1 MDAPLTLDEAM
12 AHALDLARR
21 GPAHGPN
28 PQVGCVIL
36 AADTDTSSAGP
47 TSDASETAD
56 AAGEVGAAAA
66 PGDTG
71 TTGTAS
77 QRARRVLAVGWHR
90 GAGTPHAEAD
100 ALARASASGVDVGG
114 ATAVVTLE
122 PCNHTGRTG
131 PCAQALLDAG
141 VAEVVVSV
149 GDPNP
154 VASGGAEHLRS
165 HGVAVRSGLLAD
177 EGEELLRVWLTSV
190 RTGRPFVTLK
200 TATSLDGCVAAA
212 DGSSRWITGPQ
223 SRGHAHTVRATVDA
237 ILVGTGTVLADDP
250 TLTARPP
257 VPEPVSGDG
266 VPEPAVH
273 QPLRVVVGEREVPA
287 DARVRGDD
295 GRFVHLA
302 THDVHEVLARL
313 AALEVR
319 HVLVEGGPTV
329 ATAFVTAAVVDEI
342 HSYVAPVL
350 VGDGRRAVG
359 GLGGQSIDDAVRWST
374 STVERLGDDVLLV
387 ARAVRPP
394 P

>member
-12 AHALDLARR
+12 AYALDLARR

-36 AADTDTSSAGP
+36 AAETDGDAQGAGP
-47 TSDASETAD
+47 GLAD
-56 AAGEVGAAAA
+56 AR
-66 PGDTG
+66 
-71 TTGTAS
+71 
-77 QRARRVLAVGWHR
+77 QVLAVGWHR

-100 ALARASASGVDVGG
+100 ALARARAAGVDVRG

-141 VAEVVVSV
+141 VTEVQVSV
-149 GDPNP
+149 TDPNP
-154 VASGGAEHLRS
+154 VAAGGAEHLRA
-165 HGVAVRSGLLAD
+165 HGVSVRTGLLVD

-190 RTGRPFVTLK
+190 REGRPFVTLK

-223 SRGHAHTVRATVDA
+223 SRGHAHGVRATVDA

-257 VPEPVSGDG
+257 R
-266 VPEPAVH
+266 PEPAEPDAAAEAMVH
-273 QPLRVVVGEREVPA
+273 QPLRVVVGERSVPEA
-287 DARVRGDD
+287 ARVRGDD
-295 GRFVHLA
+295 GRLVHLA
-302 THDVHEVLARL
+302 THDVHEVLAHL
-313 AALEVR
+313 AGLEVR

-329 ATAFVTAAVVDEI
+329 ATAFVAAGVVDEI

-359 GLGGQSIDDAVRWST
+359 ALRGPSIDDAVRWST
-374 STVERLGDDVLLV
+374 TSVERLGDDVLLV
-387 ARAVRPP
+387 ARALRPP